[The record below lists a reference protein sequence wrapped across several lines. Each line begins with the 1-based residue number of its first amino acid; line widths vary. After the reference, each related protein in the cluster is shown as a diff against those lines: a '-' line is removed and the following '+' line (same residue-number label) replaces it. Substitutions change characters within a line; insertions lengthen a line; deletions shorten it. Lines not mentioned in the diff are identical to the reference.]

1 MVLVDGVVVWS
12 SGMLTLWVLATFFGR
27 TGVWPPPES
36 WRVLIWTMAFAYP
49 VTMQFLG
56 FYRPVLEP
64 LMWPQIRR
72 RMSAWV
78 ISVVLLLVMLFVTK
92 SGAEF
97 SRLWVGSWFVSVGLL
112 LMLEAWVMHRV
123 RHARHQRGQGVRR
136 ILLAGSG
143 SLAAHASKALQVNP
157 WAGLRVIG
165 YLCEGDRS
173 SMPEDVPCLGSLDDV
188 ESVISTREDI
198 DEVWLALPVTRESQI
213 HNVLRTMREH
223 LVDVRM
229 VPDIFMYD
237 LVNRDVDEVLGL
249 PVIGLTTSPHRGLD
263 LALKRLMDI
272 VGSILA
278 LLAFAPIML
287 VCALAVYLSS
297 PGGML
302 FRQQRHGLDGK
313 AFSALKFRTMYVG
326 GDDGPKYRQATRDDP
341 RITPV
346 GRVLRRYSLDELP
359 QLFNVLMG
367 DMSLV
372 GPRPH
377 PVNMNITYWDDIDR
391 YALRHRVK
399 PGITGWAQVHG
410 LRGETSDVRMLEKR
424 IEYDLFY
431 IDNWSLTLDIK
442 ILFHTAFV
450 IWFQPTAY

>member
-1 MVLVDGVVVWS
+1 M
-12 SGMLTLWVLATFFGR
+12 MTLWVLATFFGR

-64 LMWPQIRR
+64 LIWTQIRR
-72 RMSAWV
+72 RLSAWG
-78 ISVVLLLVMLFVTK
+78 ISVVLLLIMLFVTK

-97 SRLWVGSWFVSVGLL
+97 SRLWVGSWFASVGVFLI
-112 LMLEAWVMHRV
+112 LEAWVMHRV
-123 RHARHQRGQGVRR
+123 RQTRHQRGLGIRR

-143 SLAAHASKALQVNP
+143 PLAAHASHALQVNP
-157 WAGLRVIG
+157 WAGLRVMG
-165 YLCEGDRS
+165 YLSEGGRS
-173 SMPEDVPCLGSLDDV
+173 QMPDELPCLGTIDGV
-188 ESVISTREDI
+188 ENVIAVRGDI
-198 DEVWLALPVTRESQI
+198 DEVWLALPMTRENQI
-213 HNVLRTMREH
+213 HKVLKTMREH

-249 PVIGLTTSPHRGLD
+249 PVIGLSTSPHRGLD
-263 LALKRLMDI
+263 QALKRLMDI
-272 VGSILA
+272 LGAALA
-278 LLAFAPIML
+278 LLFFTPVMV
-287 VCALAVYLSS
+287 VCAVAVYTSS
-297 PGGML
+297 PGGVL

-326 GDDGPKYRQATRDDP
+326 GDDAQNYRQATRDDP
-341 RITPV
+341 RVTPV

-359 QLFNVLMG
+359 QLFNVLFG

-377 PVNMNITYWDDIDR
+377 PVNMNITYWDEIDR

-431 IDNWSLTLDIK
+431 IDNWSLMLDIK
-442 ILFHTAFV
+442 ILIHTAFV